1 MRPMTRRHF
10 VFDWQIW
17 PLLCAGI
24 LSAALGYN
32 TRLALFLFG
41 LIVLGVIV
49 YLVMA
54 NLADPFRRGL
64 ATPRSILSG
73 ILALLPL
80 AIAAYFFLTNDW
92 SRWIGKLSV
101 FDPVLRVLAAW
112 PLSSIGMSTN
122 PNAIGGVIAALL
134 PLQVYALRHAR
145 RGIAALLIG
154 VSGITLAF
162 SETRG
167 AWLALALVTA
177 MWLLWRFLAARQ
189 SQVRRARWMWLAVVV
204 GACAVGIVLFTTTPL
219 GERLLGLGGDRIQI
233 WRNSLDLVGDY
244 PLTGFGLGDFEMT
257 YSTYVLLIH
266 VGHTMHAHN
275 LWLDVWLNLGLLGL
289 LALVGLV
296 VNAVWPRPSPSTW
309 RMAALMTLGI
319 ILLHTLGDD
328 PIFGGAAIPT
338 IFIPLGLL
346 ARSAPATTGEVPR
359 LRCRLQP
366 ALGIWSVA
374 VLMLATWLVTAQGRA
389 ALESNVGALLQTR
402 AELLVYHWPEIP
414 LQDVLRRTDQIDLTS
429 AIQHFQIALALDPAN
444 VTAQRRL
451 GQIDLAR
458 EQYESA
464 CQHFEAAAAVDP
476 FQRATQQLLG
486 ECDALRGE
494 SSQASALW
502 RNIDLGQSQLDL
514 RVWWYQ
520 DYLNDLKRTQQLKQ
534 AMAELN
540 QTFR

>member
-17 PLLCAGI
+17 LLLIAAI
-24 LSAALGYN
+24 LSAVLAYN
-32 TRLALFLFG
+32 TRLAILQLG
-41 LIVLGVIV
+41 LLVLGVIV

-54 NLADPFRRGL
+54 NLADPFQRGL
-64 ATPRSILSG
+64 AVPRSILAG
-73 ILALLPL
+73 ILALLPVFV
-80 AIAAYFFLTNDW
+80 AVYFILTNDW

-112 PLSSIGMSTN
+112 PLSSIGLSAN
-122 PNAIGGVIAALL
+122 PNVIGGVIAALL

-154 VSGITLAF
+154 VSGIALVF

-167 AWLALALVTA
+167 AWLALALVTTL
-177 MWLLWRFLAARQ
+177 WLLWRFLTARQ
-189 SQVRRARWMWLAVVV
+189 SQVRRARWMWLGVVV
-204 GACAVGIVLFTTTPL
+204 GTGIVSIVILMTTPL
-219 GERLLGLGGDRIQI
+219 GERLLGLGGDRPQI

-244 PLTGFGLGDFEMT
+244 PLTGFGLGDFGMT

-275 LWLDVWLNLGLLGL
+275 LWLDVWLNLGLLGV
-289 LALVGLV
+289 LAMAGLV
-296 VNAVWPRPSPSTW
+296 ANALWPKPSLSPW

-319 ILLHTLGDD
+319 ILLHTLVDD
-328 PIFGGAAIPT
+328 SIFGYDGAAIPI

-346 ARSAPATTGEVPR
+346 ARSAPATVGEA
-359 LRCRLQP
+359 LRSGRRLQP
-366 ALGIWSVA
+366 AIGLWSVA
-374 VLMLATWLVTAQGRA
+374 LLMLAGGLLTTQGRA
-389 ALESNVGALLQTR
+389 ALEANVGALLQTR

-414 LQDVLRRTDQIDLTS
+414 LQDALRRTDQIDLTS
-429 AIQHFQIALALDPAN
+429 AIQHFQSALALDPAN
-444 VTAQRRL
+444 VTALRRM

-458 EQYESA
+458 EQYAFA
-464 CQHFEAAAAVDP
+464 CQYFEAAATANP

-494 SSQASALW
+494 SGQAAALW

-520 DYLNDLKRTQQLKQ
+520 YYLNDLKHTQLLKQ
-534 AMAELN
+534 AMAQLP
-540 QTFR
+540 

>member
-1 MRPMTRRHF
+1 MTRRHF

-17 PLLCAGI
+17 LLLIAAI
-24 LSAALGYN
+24 LSAALAYN
-32 TRLALFLFG
+32 TRLAMVQLG

-54 NLADPFRRGL
+54 NLADPFQRGQ
-64 ATPRSILSG
+64 ATPRSILAGS
-73 ILALLPL
+73 LAVLPVV
-80 AIAAYFFLTNDW
+80 IAAYFFLTNDW

-112 PLSSIGMSTN
+112 PLSSIGLSAN
-122 PNAIGGVIAALL
+122 PNVIGGVIAALL

-154 VSGITLAF
+154 ASGLALVF

-177 MWLLWRFLAARQ
+177 MWLLWRFLAVRQ
-189 SQVRRARWMWLAVVV
+189 AQVRRARWIWLAVVV
-204 GACAVGIVLFTTTPL
+204 GASAVSIVILAATPL
-219 GERLLGLGGDRIQI
+219 GERLLGLGGDRAQI

-289 LALVGLV
+289 LALAGLV
-296 VNAVWPRPSPSTW
+296 VNAVWPRPSPSPW
-309 RMAALMTLGI
+309 RMAALMALGI
-319 ILLHTLGDD
+319 ILLHNLGDD
-328 PIFGGAAIPT
+328 PIFSSAAIPI

-346 ARSAPATTGEVPR
+346 ARSSLVTTGEVLHPGR
-359 LRCRLQP
+359 RLQP
-366 ALGIWSVA
+366 TIGVWSVA
-374 VLMLATWLVTAQGRA
+374 LLMLASGLLTAQGRA
-389 ALESNVGALLQTR
+389 ILEANVGALLQTK

-429 AIQHFQIALALDPAN
+429 AIQHFQIAMALDPAN

-464 CQHFEAAAAVDP
+464 CQHFEVAAATNP

-502 RNIDLGQSQLDL
+502 RGIDLGQSQLDL

-534 AMAELN
+534 AMAQLP
-540 QTFR
+540 